1 MTGVRVF
8 AFCIAAIVFST
19 PVICAQD
26 LSRYRDYRL
35 GMSLATVAKQAG
47 MNPSDA
53 RVLQQRPER
62 VEELEWRSQDG
73 PSASTPQD
81 PARRILFRF
90 HNGQLFRI
98 IVSYDW
104 DRTEGLTI
112 EDMTESVSATYGLA
126 TLPATDLV
134 SSVSRAATT
143 GDEVVAHW
151 EDQQYALDL
160 FRPSYASTFGL
171 TLFSKRSDVLAQAA
185 GVEGTWVDERDTAAR
200 ASERQRTQES
210 ERHARQEQARRVNKA
225 SFRP

>member
-1 MTGVRVF
+1 MTSVRVS
-8 AFCIAAIVFST
+8 ALCVAAIVFST

-26 LSRYRDYRL
+26 LSKYRDYQL
-35 GMSLATVAKQAG
+35 GMTLAAVAKQAG

-62 VEELEWRSQDG
+62 VEELVWRSQDG
-73 PSASTPQD
+73 PTSSPLD
-81 PARRILFRF
+81 SARRILFRF

-98 IVSYDW
+98 VVSYDW

-112 EDMTESVSATYGLA
+112 EDVTAAVSATYGLA
-126 TLPATDLV
+126 TLPAIDLV

-185 GVEGTWVDERDTAAR
+185 DAEGTWVDERDTAAR
-200 ASERQRTQES
+200 AIERQRTQES
-210 ERHARQEQARRVNKA
+210 ERQARQEQARRVNRA